1 MAEIL
6 LSEMLPV
13 SECSVSS
20 DGGHLRLSG
29 YGYAR
34 TPEAYAVPLMIEA
47 IAKTDSTNLRL
58 HFAKGHIIFQLGG
71 CARADGVL
79 RTGLRPCVSRERTR
93 GRVHEDT
100 WVKITWVLGEN
111 QMQVLVDDELRYT
124 NAGETGDDFHPV
136 NYRGLFGPV
145 GIGPAWGSTV
155 TSPVVNRAGTGIV
168 RTRGPGHGAPLW
180 RRRDY
185 DGRDTHWNCR
195 AGPSRPELDPIVA
208 GDPRLPDHRDLRLD

>member
-47 IAKTDSTNLRL
+47 VAKTDSTNLRL
-58 HFAKGHIIFQLGG
+58 HFSKGHIVFNWEASPGQMACYEPVYGHG
-71 CARADGVL
+71 FNVKDQ
-79 RTGLRPCVSRERTR
+79 
-93 GRVHEDT
+93 GRIPEDT
-100 WVKITWVLGEN
+100 FVKITWVIREN
-111 QMQVLVDDELRYT
+111 QMQVLVDDEPRYT
-124 NAGETGDDFHPV
+124 NAGETGDEFHRI
-136 NYRGLFGPV
+136 NYRGLMGPV

-155 TSPVVNRAGTGIV
+155 TV
-168 RTRGPGHGAPLW
+168 RSLSVG
-180 RRRDY
+180 
-185 DGRDTHWNCR
+185 
-195 AGPSRPELDPIVA
+195 ELE
-208 GDPRLPDHRDLRLD
+208 

>member
-58 HFAKGHIIFQLGG
+58 HFAKGHIIFNLEAAPGQMACYEPVYGH
-71 CARADGVL
+71 AFHVKDQ
-79 RTGLRPCVSRERTR
+79 

-155 TSPVVNRAGTGIV
+155 TV
-168 RTRGPGHGAPLW
+168 RSLTVR
-180 RRRDY
+180 
-185 DGRDTHWNCR
+185 
-195 AGPSRPELDPIVA
+195 ELE
-208 GDPRLPDHRDLRLD
+208 

>member
-20 DGGHLRLSG
+20 DGVHLRLSG

-58 HFAKGHIIFQLGG
+58 HFAKGHIIFNWEAAPGQMACYEPVYGH
-71 CARADGVL
+71 AFHVKDQ
-79 RTGLRPCVSRERTR
+79 

-100 WVKITWVLGEN
+100 WVKITWVIREN
-111 QMQVLVDDELRYT
+111 QMQVLVDDEPRYT

-155 TSPVVNRAGTGIV
+155 TV
-168 RTRGPGHGAPLW
+168 RSLTVR
-180 RRRDY
+180 
-185 DGRDTHWNCR
+185 
-195 AGPSRPELDPIVA
+195 ELE
-208 GDPRLPDHRDLRLD
+208 

>member
-20 DGGHLRLSG
+20 DGVHLRLSG

-34 TPEAYAVPLMIEA
+34 TPEAYAVPLMFEA

-58 HFAKGHIIFQLGG
+58 HFAKGHIIFNWEALPGQMACYEPVYGHPFTVKEQG
-71 CARADGVL
+71 QV
-79 RTGLRPCVSRERTR
+79 P
-93 GRVHEDT
+93 EDT
-100 WVKITWVLGEN
+100 WVKITWVIGEN

-155 TSPVVNRAGTGIV
+155 TV
-168 RTRGPGHGAPLW
+168 RSLTVR
-180 RRRDY
+180 
-185 DGRDTHWNCR
+185 
-195 AGPSRPELDPIVA
+195 ELE
-208 GDPRLPDHRDLRLD
+208 